1 MGAVRT
7 NRGGAGR
14 VDEASRVVRLVLRRQ
29 SVSSVFRVAR
39 TQTGA
44 ENRSEHALGAAPLHV
59 FVRSPRRGAR
69 GARADFRFRRRQG
82 HVQGRSRGELRR
94 RRRLR
99 GAHARRFRQLR
110 VSHVLRRFRS
120 ACGVRCKPRV
130 VFVLKSI
137 HISLLKSLLKPLRV
151 EVDERLARFIRG
163 RIAKIAFHFV

>member
-7 NRGGAGR
+7 NRGAAGR

-44 ENRSEHALGAAPLHV
+44 ENRGEHALGAAALHV
-59 FVRSPRRGAR
+59 FVRSSRRRAR
-69 GARADFRFRRRQG
+69 GAGTDFRFRRRLWGG

-99 GAHARRFRQLR
+99 GAHARRLR
-110 VSHVLRRFRS
+110 
-120 ACGVRCKPRV
+120 
-130 VFVLKSI
+130 
-137 HISLLKSLLKPLRV
+137 
-151 EVDERLARFIRG
+151 
-163 RIAKIAFHFV
+163 